1 MPLRLASGINAK
13 RGIMGMFSDIF
24 ESIVNLFKGLTTK
37 YNHSSRWKEWLL
49 GKTQNHCWYCIKQEH
64 KIFEVIDGAIIP
76 EGEQEPPVHIN
87 CGCYLESLR
96 MVAVGAATMSGNEGA
111 DYWIYY
117 YRKLPD
123 RYISKE
129 EAKALG
135 WKPILGNLDEVAPG
149 KMIGGSVYGNR
160 DGKLPSAP
168 GRIWYECDIDYQG
181 GYRNNMR
188 LIYSNDGLIFKT
200 DDHYTSFIAVE

>member
-1 MPLRLASGINAK
+1 MGI
-13 RGIMGMFSDIF
+13 FSDIF
-24 ESIVNLFKGLTTK
+24 ESIVNFFKGITTK
-37 YNHSSRWKEWLL
+37 YNRSSRWKEWLL
-49 GKTQNHCWYCIKQEH
+49 GKNPNHCWYCIKQEH
-64 KIFEVIDGAIIP
+64 KIFEVINDKVCIP

-87 CGCYLESLR
+87 CGCYLEWLR
-96 MVAVGAATMSGNEGA
+96 MVAIGAATMLGDGGA
-111 DYWIYY
+111 DYWIYHY
-117 YRKLPD
+117 GKLPD
-123 RYISKE
+123 NYISKE

-181 GYRNNMR
+181 GYRNNAR

>member
-1 MPLRLASGINAK
+1 MSILSDIYESVVNSF
-13 RGIMGMFSDIF
+13 RGIT
-24 ESIVNLFKGLTTK
+24 EK
-37 YNHSSRWKEWLL
+37 YNKSNRWQEWLL
-49 GKTQNHCWYCIKQEH
+49 GKRVNHCWYCIKQNH
-64 KIFEVIDGAIIP
+64 KIFEVVNGEVYIP
-76 EGEQEPPVHIN
+76 EGEREPPIHVN
-87 CGCYLESLR
+87 CGCHLEWLR
-96 MVAVGAATMSGNEGA
+96 MVAIGAATTLGKEGA
-111 DYWIYY
+111 DYWIYHY
-117 YRKLPD
+117 GMLPD
-123 RYISKE
+123 GYISKE

-168 GRIWYECDIDYQG
+168 GRIWYECDIDYQD
-181 GYRNNMR
+181 GYRNNAR

>member
-1 MPLRLASGINAK
+1 MGIL
-13 RGIMGMFSDIF
+13 SDIY
-24 ESIVNLFKGLTTK
+24 ESVLNFFKGITTK
-37 YNHSSRWKEWLL
+37 YNKSNRWKEWLL
-49 GKTQNHCWYCIKQEH
+49 GKNPNHCWYCIKRNH
-64 KIFEVIDGAIIP
+64 KIFEVIDGKVRIS
-76 EGEQEPPVHIN
+76 EEEKPPVHIN
-87 CGCYLESLR
+87 CGCYLEWLR
-96 MVAVGAATMSGNEGA
+96 MVAIGAATMLGDEGA
-111 DYWIYY
+111 DYWIYHY
-117 YRKLPD
+117 GKLPD
-123 RYISKE
+123 NYISKE

-181 GYRNNMR
+181 GYRNNAR
-188 LIYSNDGLIFKT
+188 LIYSSDGLIFKT